1 MINVIRMA
9 SGGHRIQ
16 GEYYHN
22 QDVHLTVACLRAR
35 KSQLSPRDAYYLQVQ
50 PERCQLR
57 PLDGKLHGMPKYSAP
72 SKYSNK
78 FNSAHVRC
86 SIPEDKREL
95 RRILQQ
101 IQRHEAEA
109 EVGRQKRVEQWRQ
122 LVVEEER
129 EEQERKREIEKLQR
143 MIDSEM
149 QRAHHRYH
157 TDVNSAQSSTHIPNN
172 HANSTKGPLDSSA
185 MNGHSNLEVEAD
197 NAKQTS
203 PSSIPTDVDIAPPD
217 DTSTIEKV
225 KLAITIEEKD
235 VDLPLTCRDQM
246 VTDASQEPRIKV
258 QTDQSSITVAETDNH
273 NDITTAETDCPD
285 DIATVEID
293 SPDDIITA
301 QTYSPD
307 NITTAETDCPD
318 DIATVEID
326 SPDDIITAQTD
337 SPDNITTAE
346 TDCPDGIAAVK
357 RDSSDD
363 ITTAER
369 DSPDDIT
376 TVDIDSHGVIATVYT
391 DSPENITTVET
402 DKSDATLTVQIATE
416 PQIQTPDVT
425 VTIQPEANEESRAT
439 PTVQIIT
446 DSDTRSESHD
456 TQFWYHLNNT
466 DDIYRTPESMSRVFT
481 SRHSD
486 YSCEILYLLLYS

>member
-1 MINVIRMA
+1 MA

-16 GEYYHN
+16 GEHYHN

-35 KSQLSPRDAYYLQVQ
+35 KSQLSPRNAYYLQVQ

-57 PLDGKLHGMPKYSAP
+57 PLDGKLHGMPKYSVP

-78 FNSAHVRC
+78 FNNAHVRC

-95 RRILQQ
+95 RRRLQQ

-122 LVVEEER
+122 LVVKEER
-129 EEQERKREIEKLQR
+129 EERERKREIE
-143 MIDSEM
+143 SEM

-172 HANSTKGPLDSSA
+172 HANSTKGPLDPSA

-197 NAKQTS
+197 SAKQTS

-217 DTSTIEKV
+217 DTTTIEKV

-235 VDLPLTCRDQM
+235 VDLPLRDQM
-246 VTDASQEPRIKV
+246 VTNSSQEPRIKV
-258 QTDQSSITVAETDNH
+258 QTDQSPV
-273 NDITTAETDCPD
+273 TT
-285 DIATVEID
+285 
-293 SPDDIITA
+293 TA
-301 QTYSPD
+301 QTDSPD

-346 TDCPDGIAAVK
+346 TDCPGDIATVK
-357 RDSSDD
+357 GDSPDD

-369 DSPDDIT
+369 DSPEDIT

-391 DSPENITTVET
+391 DSPENMTTVET
-402 DKSDATLTVQIATE
+402 DS
-416 PQIQTPDVT
+416 
-425 VTIQPEANEESRAT
+425 S
-439 PTVQIIT
+439 
-446 DSDTRSESHD
+446 
-456 TQFWYHLNNT
+456 
-466 DDIYRTPESMSRVFT
+466 DDITIAETY
-481 SRHSD
+481 
-486 YSCEILYLLLYS
+486 